1 MFSTAGNEI
10 KYKFKEMDY
19 LQEFKEYIDSTYAS
33 HYGHGNLQSLEVI
46 IDRGNGIGF
55 TLGNVDKYND
65 RYGKKGT
72 PEDHRKDIIKIIHY
86 GFLALYTHDLEN
98 GK

>member
-1 MFSTAGNEI
+1 MFLTHGNDI
-10 KYKFKEMDY
+10 AYKFDEMKY
-19 LQEFKEYIDSTYAS
+19 LQEFKEYIDSTYSS
-33 HYGHGNLQSLEVI
+33 HYGQGKLQSLEVI

-98 GK
+98 TK